1 MMKFEEH
8 IFQMGRNHQLQ
19 VVEVGMFTPNF
30 NRSPRGQAPPKRIV
44 FQAFEKAAFF
54 WGGSCETW
62 RVWCILLFHGFLN
75 MQNQTVWCRIV
86 LNQQ

>member
-8 IFQMGRNHQLQ
+8 IFQMGWNHQLQ

-54 WGGSCETW
+54 WGGAVKLGGCGLSCY
-62 RVWCILLFHGFLN
+62 F
-75 MQNQTVWCRIV
+75 TVF
-86 LNQQ
+86 